1 MKIVYANTIDFEGG
15 LQQRPHHLFA
25 LLAKRGHQV
34 YWVNKTK
41 NNDKF
46 RTRITN
52 GLNVYHDWEAFC
64 RKFEGQI
71 DVYFSSWS
79 HRHEDIDLI
88 KPKMTIYDSLDLFP
102 GNQSE
107 EKNMVD
113 KADVILTTTNNL
125 YDFHKEHTNKPI
137 YMCENGCFSEYRN
150 TTYDIPKDL
159 KDLPKPWI
167 LFSGAV
173 AINPK
178 HGWVDADLIQK
189 ISQKYTTIVVG
200 RMWELSPS
208 DGEIR
213 KKKLSKVNFLGVKS
227 YSELQAYYAHCDV
240 NILPFQRC
248 QTADYSHPLKL
259 IEGCN
264 MGKPCVATDIPVA
277 EEFSKNYPDAVLVS
291 STYSKFL
298 SNIEKVLRVKD
309 EEKVINQCFKLADDN
324 DWNKKVD
331 IIEKSISD
339 YCDKNNIIIE

>member
-15 LQQRPHHLFA
+15 LQQRPHHLFS
-25 LLAKRGHQV
+25 LLAERGHQV

-41 NNDKF
+41 DNDRF
-46 RTRITN
+46 RTRVTD
-52 GLNVYHDWEAFC
+52 GLNVYHNWEAFC

-79 HRHEDIDLI
+79 HRHKDIDLI
-88 KPKMTIYDSLDLFP
+88 KPKMIIYDSLDLFP
-102 GNQSE
+102 HNQSE

-113 KADVILTTTNNL
+113 KANVILTTTNNL
-125 YDFHKEHTNKPI
+125 YNFHKEHTDKPI

-213 KKKLSKVNFLGVKS
+213 KKNL
-227 YSELQAYYAHCDV
+227 
-240 NILPFQRC
+240 
-248 QTADYSHPLKL
+248 
-259 IEGCN
+259 
-264 MGKPCVATDIPVA
+264 
-277 EEFSKNYPDAVLVS
+277 
-291 STYSKFL
+291 
-298 SNIEKVLRVKD
+298 
-309 EEKVINQCFKLADDN
+309 
-324 DWNKKVD
+324 
-331 IIEKSISD
+331 
-339 YCDKNNIIIE
+339 